1 MQNFLKCRYPNIKQL
16 LIMCVIAFGMLT
28 GMFTALVSCKKAEE
42 VEVEEIH
49 AYMSEEESLGR
60 AMKRTSRDTRRLA
73 RALESGDW
81 LEIEMWAGEL
91 KQGIGVSCV
100 NLYIKNHP
108 GVSGEFII
116 LGDRFYN
123 AAYRLILSC
132 RNQEAGIADA
142 EFKKMVTSCDDCHEG
157 YKGKKQEKVDW
168 HILFAVAIP
177 SKLTKP
183 SSALA

>member
-1 MQNFLKCRYPNIKQL
+1 MVFS
-16 LIMCVIAFGMLT
+16 
-28 GMFTALVSCKKAEE
+28 SCKKAEE

-73 RALESGDW
+73 RALESRDW
-81 LEIEMWAGEL
+81 IEIEMWAGEL

-123 AAYRLILSC
+123 ATNRLILSC
-132 RNQEAGIADA
+132 KDRDTEVADA
-142 EFKKMVTSCDDCHEG
+142 EFNRMIKSCDDCHEK
-157 YKGKKQEKVDW
+157 YKKK
-168 HILFAVAIP
+168 
-177 SKLTKP
+177 SKKEDE
-183 SSALA
+183 